1 MKSSSLSL
9 DSRVANALVC
19 RCSEEQWPVNIQR
32 GIPFQSENG
41 NHLVDFT
48 VEYDDNF
55 PFDEK
60 LSETINRVFNL
71 TPEEP

>member
-1 MKSSSLSL
+1 MKTENLEL
-9 DSRVANALVC
+9 DERVANALFS
-19 RCSEEQWPVNIQR
+19 RCVEEKWAVQIQR

-41 NHLVDFT
+41 NHLVDFM
-48 VEYDDNF
+48 VDYDDDF

-71 TPEEP
+71 NAHEK

>member
-1 MKSSSLSL
+1 MKTSSISL
-9 DSRVANALVC
+9 DSRVANELVC
-19 RCSEEQWPVNIQR
+19 RCTEENWPVHIQL

-48 VEYDDNF
+48 VEYDDDF

-60 LSETINRVFNL
+60 LSETINRVFKL
-71 TPEEP
+71 SE